1 VFIVDWLAL
10 PVPLTE
16 ARRRLTT
23 FMQID
28 GPLRRACAAAL
39 VHGLNRGFVGGESLE
54 PVIALTLPPR
64 QRGDTTVIGFRSS
77 IAAVWAADGTTPI
90 LDANLELRPGDGDCS
105 QLGLLGCFRL
115 PGAVDYADLE
125 RVAQETTTDLL
136 RRIATALHD
145 GGGTRLLT
153 V

>member
-1 VFIVDWLAL
+1 
-10 PVPLTE
+10 
-16 ARRRLTT
+16 
-23 FMQID
+23 M
-28 GPLRRACAAAL
+28 
-39 VHGLNRGFVGGESLE
+39 
-54 PVIALTLPPR
+54 
-64 QRGDTTVIGFRSS
+64 IGFRSS

-145 GGGTRLLT
+145 GEGTRLLT